1 MVIVNSYGF
10 FLINHIC

>member
-10 FLINHIC
+10 FLIKYIC